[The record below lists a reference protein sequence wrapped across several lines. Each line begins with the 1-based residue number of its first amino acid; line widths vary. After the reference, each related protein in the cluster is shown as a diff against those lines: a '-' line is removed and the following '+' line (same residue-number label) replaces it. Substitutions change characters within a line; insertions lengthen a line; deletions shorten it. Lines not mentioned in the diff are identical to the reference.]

1 MQHLKTDAKA
11 QLPLPIA
18 QDPVARPP
26 IAPAPPKSGEPAPEQ
41 IWREPVSRL
50 LDGLKTTP
58 EGLTTSEFQSR
69 LAIYGLNNASDV
81 KVAPLWRQFLVRFEN
96 PLILIL
102 LIASGVSALTGG
114 LASFVVIVVIVL
126 ISVVFDFIQDVRAQ
140 NAVASLRASVA
151 VQATVRR
158 DGKAISVPISQLVPG
173 DIVELV
179 AGDLVPAD
187 SRLLESRDLYVN
199 QALLTGEPYPAEKR
213 VSDSVSAVDGLAA
226 ASNAVFS
233 GASVISGTA
242 TILICRTGARSALG
256 QLATSLAEK
265 PPATDFALGIRR
277 FSMLI
282 MRFTVALI
290 VFVLAVNVWFARPIL
305 ESIMFAVALA
315 VGLTPELL
323 PMIVTVT
330 LARSAMQMAK
340 RKVIVKRLSAI
351 HDVGAMNVLCTDKTG
366 TLTEAKIKLLRV
378 IDGHGAESANAF
390 SYAYVNSKFETGVK
404 SPLDEAILA
413 AKPFDMDGFR
423 KIDEAPFD
431 FERRRVSVLV
441 EHGGKR
447 GLFVKGAPEDML
459 RLSNQYQDADGVVK
473 PLDAARRAE
482 IQMTLDGLGA
492 QGLRALGVASRLAG
506 STAGTSNKDSAAIS
520 DETDMVFAGFAVFLD
535 PPKASAG
542 ATIRSLEKSGVIVK
556 VVTGDNELVS
566 RHVFAE
572 LGLSVTGVL
581 TGDTLDRISEEALI
595 GRLPSTN
602 LFCRINPQQKHRI
615 LLALKRRGDVVGFMG
630 DGINDAPALHAA
642 DVGISVDGAAD
653 VARAAADLILLE
665 PDLAVVGDAVAAG
678 RAAVQNVTKYVLMGA
693 SSNFGNM
700 FSMAGATLILPFLP
714 MLPIQILLNNLIY
727 NVSEIA
733 IPFDNVDPETV
744 AKPLKWDIKLIE
756 RFMLV
761 FGPVSSVFDFVTFWV
776 MLSLFHAGEVLFQTG
791 WFIESMVTQT
801 LVVFCIRTRR
811 IFFRSQPGG
820 FLTVMNMGAIAA
832 AIALPFLPWGVGA
845 WFGFAAPPPLF
856 FLFLAVATIAY
867 LALVEIAKAI
877 FYRALSR
884 RQSQAAR

>member
-1 MQHLKTDAKA
+1 
-11 QLPLPIA
+11 
-18 QDPVARPP
+18 
-26 IAPAPPKSGEPAPEQ
+26 
-41 IWREPVSRL
+41 
-50 LDGLKTTP
+50 
-58 EGLTTSEFQSR
+58 
-69 LAIYGLNNASDV
+69 
-81 KVAPLWRQFLVRFEN
+81 
-96 PLILIL
+96 
-102 LIASGVSALTGG
+102 
-114 LASFVVIVVIVL
+114 
-126 ISVVFDFIQDVRAQ
+126 
-140 NAVASLRASVA
+140 
-151 VQATVRR
+151 
-158 DGKAISVPISQLVPG
+158 
-173 DIVELV
+173 
-179 AGDLVPAD
+179 
-187 SRLLESRDLYVN
+187 
-199 QALLTGEPYPAEKR
+199 
-213 VSDSVSAVDGLAA
+213 
-226 ASNAVFS
+226 
-233 GASVISGTA
+233 
-242 TILICRTGARSALG
+242 
-256 QLATSLAEK
+256 
-265 PPATDFALGIRR
+265 
-277 FSMLI
+277 MLI

-290 VFVLAVNVWFARPIL
+290 VFVLVVNVWFARPIL

-390 SYAYVNSKFETGVK
+390 SYAYVNSKFETGIK

-413 AKPFDMDGFR
+413 ARPFDMTGFR

-447 GLFVKGAPEDML
+447 GLFVKGAPEDVL

-473 PLDAARRAE
+473 PLDAEKARRHSSDPRR
-482 IQMTLDGLGA
+482 TW
-492 QGLRALGVASRLAG
+492 RARISARSASPVGWPHRRRTPPIG
-506 STAGTSNKDSAAIS
+506 QRVIT

-542 ATIRSLEKSGVIVK
+542 VTIRDLEKAGVTVK

-572 LGLSVTGVL
+572 IGVPVTGVL
-581 TGDTLDRISEEALI
+581 TGDALDKISDEALI
-595 GRLPSTN
+595 GRLPQTN

-642 DVGISVDGAAD
+642 DVGISVEGAAD

-665 PDLAVVGDAVAAG
+665 PNLAVVGDAVAAG

-744 AKPLKWDIKLIE
+744 VKPLKWDIKLIE

-761 FGPVSSVFDFVTFWV
+761 FGPVSSVFDFITFYA
-776 MLSLFHAGEVLFQTG
+776 MLGFFHAGEVLFQTG

-811 IFFRSQPGG
+811 
-820 FLTVMNMGAIAA
+820 
-832 AIALPFLPWGVGA
+832 
-845 WFGFAAPPPLF
+845 
-856 FLFLAVATIAY
+856 LFLSQQTRRISHRH
-867 LALVEIAKAI
+867 E
-877 FYRALSR
+877 YRGDSGSDRLFRFSPGA
-884 RQSQAAR
+884 